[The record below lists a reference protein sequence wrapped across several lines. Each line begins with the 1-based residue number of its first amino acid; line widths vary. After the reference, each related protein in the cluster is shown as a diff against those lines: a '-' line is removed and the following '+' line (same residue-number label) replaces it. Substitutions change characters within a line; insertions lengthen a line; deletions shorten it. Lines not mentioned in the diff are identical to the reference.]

1 MPSFSVLPACEGFLF
16 WSFNS
21 ALVSQPKPVPPLR
34 GTIDPETFRGLKD
47 QHMHKVRLMA
57 LAFASGFVSFTSF
70 GQFAD
75 SVVSYSQGSG
85 VISGF
90 GNPNA
95 ALGAPTTFIG
105 YQNADPFNPPYQ
117 ASDIVGVGT
126 GGSLLLHLAQPVYNQ
141 PHPFGLD
148 FIIFGHSGFNITNFD
163 YSGGGI
169 TDGSFFTG
177 GTSTSHV
184 SVSADGIT
192 FFTLNPSLAP
202 QVDGLFPTDSGHDP
216 LLPVNPALTQ
226 NDFAGKDL
234 AGIRALYGGSAGGM
248 GFDLSLAQ
256 DALGNSV
263 FLPVAN
269 YVRIDV
275 LSGPAYIDAVS
286 VVPEPR
292 VGAMMVLG
300 GIVSFWIRRKRVGL

>member
-1 MPSFSVLPACEGFLF
+1 
-16 WSFNS
+16 
-21 ALVSQPKPVPPLR
+21 
-34 GTIDPETFRGLKD
+34 
-47 QHMHKVRLMA
+47 MHKVRLMA
-57 LAFASGFVSFTSF
+57 LAFAGGFVSFSTS

-75 SVVSYSQGSG
+75 SVVAYSQGSG
-85 VISGF
+85 VVSGY

-105 YQNADPFNPPYQ
+105 YQNADPFNPPYR
-117 ASDIVGVGT
+117 ASDIVGIGT
-126 GGSLLLHLAQPVYNQ
+126 GGSLTLHLDQPIYNL

-148 FIIFGHSGFNITNFD
+148 FIIFGHAGFNITNGN

-192 FFTLNPSLAP
+192 FYTLNPSLAP
-202 QVDGLFPTDSGHDP
+202 QVDALYPTDSGHDP

-226 NDFAGKDL
+226 SDFAGKDL
-234 AGIRALYGGSAGGM
+234 AGIRALYNGSAGGM
-248 GFDLSLAQ
+248 GFDLSMAQ
-256 DALGNSV
+256 NSLGNNV

-286 VVPEPR
+286 VVPEPGM
-292 VGAMMVLG
+292 GALVMLG
-300 GIVSFWIRRKRVGL
+300 AAIWILNRKGAGKASVIPMTKP